1 MDNKKDAFSQLDL
14 AMLPDTGNTLVYDN
28 EFMVGDNISYPYD
41 KAEASSFIKPNHP
54 FILNFS
60 MMIFCAEGG
69 MRINKDLMELE
80 LHTGDLLIVLA
91 GSIGECLEISS
102 GCKLVLMAFTAPLG
116 NEIGNFAY
124 ASLLRKNPLLHL
136 SPDEA
141 EETLLIYKQMRK
153 KIEQAEYKFTRNAL
167 ASYLQVLFCNACN
180 NISQMQLDKPSEV
193 EERTHVLFDRF
204 IELVQQHY
212 EQEREIQYYAGLM
225 CMTPKYL
232 SRVVFQ
238 ASGRYAG
245 EWIRDYVILEAK
257 ALLKSGKYNVQQV
270 SIKLNFASASFF
282 GKYFKKSVG
291 CSPRSYASE

>member
-1 MDNKKDAFSQLDL
+1 
-14 AMLPDTGNTLVYDN
+14 
-28 EFMVGDNISYPYD
+28 
-41 KAEASSFIKPNHP
+41 
-54 FILNFS
+54 
-60 MMIFCAEGG
+60 
-69 MRINKDLMELE
+69 
-80 LHTGDLLIVLA
+80 
-91 GSIGECLEISS
+91 
-102 GCKLVLMAFTAPLG
+102 
-116 NEIGNFAY
+116 
-124 ASLLRKNPLLHL
+124 
-136 SPDEA
+136 
-141 EETLLIYKQMRK
+141 
-153 KIEQAEYKFTRNAL
+153 
-167 ASYLQVLFCNACN
+167 
-180 NISQMQLDKPSEV
+180 MQLDKPSEV